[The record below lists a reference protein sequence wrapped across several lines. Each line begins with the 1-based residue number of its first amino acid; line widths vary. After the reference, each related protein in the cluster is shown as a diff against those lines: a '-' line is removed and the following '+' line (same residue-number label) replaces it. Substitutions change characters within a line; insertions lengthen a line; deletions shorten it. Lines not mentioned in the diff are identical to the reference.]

1 MPRWVIESRL
11 ARCYRPGF
19 DDPGP
24 GEPVSAADVDRW
36 LEQVAQLGIR
46 SILCILARPQL
57 ARFAALPG
65 GLIAY
70 YRAAGFQAEMIEAE
84 DDQYPP
90 LDPAQLDAVWLAY
103 QRLPE
108 PVLVHCGA
116 GVNRTGAAVAHIE
129 ERLRQGTGNQLFEQ

>member
-11 ARCYRPGF
+11 ARCHRPGF

-36 LEQVAQLGIR
+36 LEQVGRLGIR
-46 SILCILARPQL
+46 SILCILARQQL

-70 YRAAGFQAEMIEAE
+70 YHAAGLQAEMIEAE

-90 LDPAQLDAVWLAY
+90 LDPAQLEAVWSAY

-116 GVNRTGAAVAHIE
+116 GVNRTGAAVAHIQE
-129 ERLRQGTGNQLFEQ
+129 CLRRTRTDVLP